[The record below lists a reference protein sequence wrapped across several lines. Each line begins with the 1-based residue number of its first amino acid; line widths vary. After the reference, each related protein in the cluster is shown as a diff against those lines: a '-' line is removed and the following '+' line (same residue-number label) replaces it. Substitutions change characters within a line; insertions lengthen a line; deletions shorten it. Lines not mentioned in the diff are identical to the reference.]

1 MQLVGKHMEHFYHD
15 IPGWFD
21 YASIYQR
28 MVQLAPNTGHFV
40 EVGSHQ
46 GCSAAFMAVEIA
58 NSGKQ
63 IRFDCIDPWTS
74 VQFYLNSPEVFH
86 THMLPAVGYYNA
98 IQASSPAAAE
108 SYADASLDFVYIDA
122 DHRYAA
128 VSADIKAWLP
138 KIKAGGWLAGHD
150 YRLGHCDG
158 VDRAVADHLPQFDV
172 IPGELVASWI
182 HQKLQ

>member
-1 MQLVGKHMEHFYHD
+1 
-15 IPGWFD
+15 
-21 YASIYQR
+21 
-28 MVQLAPNTGHFV
+28 
-40 EVGSHQ
+40 
-46 GCSAAFMAVEIA
+46 MAVEIA

-63 IRFDCIDPWTS
+63 IRFDCIDPWNS
-74 VQFYLNSPEVFH
+74 VQFYLNSLELFH
-86 THMLPAVGYYNA
+86 TNMQPAVGYYNA

-108 SYADASLDFVYIDA
+108 SYDDASLDFVYIDA